1 MIFSTFTSNLK
12 KELEKPLPGRAVQ
25 LTMSSI
31 RKIRELFDFSKQ
43 NQAVKS
49 SVLILL
55 YPGSTDDSIR
65 LVLMLRPTYDGI
77 HSGQI
82 SLPGGKYESSD
93 TDLCGTALREAH
105 EEIGI
110 DTHKVNIIGKLSEL
124 YIPPS
129 NYLVQPFIGFSE
141 YTPTFNPD
149 RKEVEKIIEI
159 SLSDLLNDTNIKRKH
174 ILLRNGA
181 NIFAPCYIIDG
192 YTIWGATAMILS
204 EFREIAKRIVL

>member
-1 MIFSTFTSNLK
+1 MIFSAFNTALK
-12 KELEKPLPGRAVQ
+12 EELEKPLPGRAVQ

-31 RKIRELFDFSKQ
+31 KRIRELIDFSKQ

-49 SVLILL
+49 SVLIFL
-55 YPGSTDDSIR
+55 YPDPSDGAAR
-65 LVLMLRPTYDGI
+65 FVLMLRPTYDGI

-82 SLPGGKYESSD
+82 SLPGGKYEIMD
-93 TDLCGTALREAH
+93 ADLCATALRETH

-110 DTHKVNIIGKLSEL
+110 DIQQVNIIGKLSEL

-129 NYLVQPFIGFSE
+129 NYLVQPYIGFSE
-141 YTPTFNPD
+141 ITPAFVPD
-149 RKEVEKIIEI
+149 HKEVEKIIEI
-159 SLSDLLNDTNIKRKH
+159 KLSDLLDDKNIKRKN

-204 EFREIAKRIVL
+204 EFREIAKRIVS